1 MKPGLALQTG
11 TVIVLTG
18 AVFALDLI
26 TPQAWA
32 VPILYLLPLF
42 LSYDLSRPHLLFELC
57 LLTTLLSAVGYVLS
71 PSALDPQAAQFNRI
85 MAISVL
91 WGAAI
96 VMQSRRRAVA
106 LAAAEAEQRKR
117 ETERAAEQFRL
128 LVESAPSGLL
138 LVDQAGRVEMVNQ
151 VVERLFGY
159 ERAELI
165 GKSVELLVPESSRS
179 GHAVERE
186 QFMRQPSAR
195 PMGEGRDLHGRRKD
209 GSVFPVE
216 IGLNPIQTPEG
227 PRVLAFV
234 VDITERK
241 LAELLL
247 RQREEQYRR
256 LVEVSP
262 VVILI
267 NRGDR
272 VVFINDQGVKLF
284 GADRPDPIIGKSLF
298 DLFHPDDHV
307 FIRERMHRLVEGTRA
322 VPLVEERIIRLD
334 GSTAD
339 VEVTAA
345 RFVDHEGV
353 AIQVVLRDITDR
365 KQAEA
370 ALRASEERFKAF
382 MDHSPAM
389 AYMKD
394 EQGRYVYMNEP
405 LERLLCDQTRRESVD
420 WEGKTD
426 EAFWP
431 AETARQ
437 FRANDTEVLS
447 TNKPLTRVE
456 QTTDP
461 RGGGQHWLSFKFP
474 LVDPQGTKYLAGV
487 SVNVTEEKR
496 LEAQLRRTE
505 RIAELGTL
513 ASGMAHEIGTPM
525 NVILGRAEYLL
536 QKTADE
542 SMKKGLSTIIT
553 QVERIT
559 RVMNQLLAF
568 ARRKPRERCPVDLQE
583 LIEDGLDM
591 FHERLSRHHI
601 AVERTVDGS
610 LPTIVA
616 DRDQLM
622 QVLINLIVNSL
633 HAMDQGGT
641 LRLIATKA
649 GDQVLLEISDT
660 GQGIPPDVLSKV
672 FDPFFTTKEFG
683 KGTGLGLTVVK
694 GIVEEHGGTISVDS
708 RVGEGTTVAILL
720 PLDSDGK
727 PGDG

>member
-1 MKPGLALQTG
+1 MKPRLALQTG
-11 TVIVLTG
+11 AVIVLTG
-18 AVFALDLI
+18 TVFALDLI

-42 LSYDLSRPHLLFELC
+42 LSYDLPRSRLLFELC
-57 LLTTLLSAVGYVLS
+57 LLTTLLSAAGYVLF
-71 PSALDPQAAQFNRI
+71 PPALDPRAAQFNRI

-91 WGAAI
+91 WGATI

-106 LAAAEAEQRKR
+106 LATAETERRKR

-138 LVDQAGRVEMVNQ
+138 LVDQSGRITLVNQ

-165 GKSVELLVPESSRS
+165 GQPVEVLVPEPVRS
-179 GHAVERE
+179 EHVVERE
-186 QFMRQPSAR
+186 QFMRDPSAR
-195 PMGEGRDLHGRRKD
+195 RMGEGRDLHGRRKD

-216 IGLNPIQTPEG
+216 IGLNPIQMSEG
-227 PRVLAFV
+227 LRVLAFV

-241 LAELLL
+241 QAELLL

-262 VVILI
+262 VAILI

-284 GADRPDPIIGKSLF
+284 GAHRPDQIIGKSPL
-298 DLFHPDDHV
+298 DLFHPDDHAS
-307 FIRERMHRLVEGTRA
+307 IRERIHRLVEGLRTI
-322 VPLVEERIIRLD
+322 PLVEERIIRLD

-345 RFVDHEGV
+345 RFVDHEGM

-365 KQAEA
+365 KRAEE

-405 LERLLCDQTRRESVD
+405 LERLLCNQTGRESVD

-437 FRANDTEVLS
+437 FRANDWEVLS
-447 TNKPLTRVE
+447 ANKPMTRME
-456 QTTDP
+456 QTTDS
-461 RGGGQHWLSFKFP
+461 RGATQHWLSFKFP
-474 LVDPQGTKYLAGV
+474 LVDPQGTRFLAGV

-505 RIAELGTL
+505 RVAELGTL

-536 QKTADE
+536 QKTSDE

-568 ARRKPRERCPVDLQE
+568 ARRKPREHCPVDLKE
-583 LIEDGLDM
+583 LIEDGLEM

-601 AVERTVDGS
+601 AVERAVEEA

-622 QVLINLIVNSL
+622 QVMINLIVNSL

-641 LRLIATKA
+641 LRLVAART
-649 GDQVLLEISDT
+649 GDRVLLEIADT
-660 GQGIPPDVLSKV
+660 GQGMPPDVLAKA

-708 RVGEGTTVAILL
+708 RVGEGTTVSILL
-720 PLDSDGK
+720 PLDPDRK
-727 PGDG
+727 PG

>member
-1 MKPGLALQTG
+1 MKPGLVLQTG

-42 LSYDLSRPHLLFELC
+42 LSYDLSRPRLLFELC
-57 LLTTLLSAVGYVLS
+57 FLATLLSVAGYVLS
-71 PSALDPQAAQFNRI
+71 PPALDVQTAQFNRI
-85 MAISVL
+85 TAISVL

-106 LAAAEAEQRKR
+106 LATV
-117 ETERAAEQFRL
+117 ETERRKRGMEQAAEQFQL

-138 LVDQAGRVEMVNQ
+138 LVDQTGRITLVNQ

-165 GKSVELLVPESSRS
+165 GQPVEVLVPEPVRP
-179 GHAVERE
+179 GHVVERE
-186 QFMRQPSAR
+186 QFMRESSAR
-195 PMGEGRDLHGRRKD
+195 RMGEGRDLHGRRKD

-227 PRVLAFV
+227 LRVLAVV

-241 LAELLL
+241 QAELLL

-262 VVILI
+262 VAILI

-272 VVFINDQGVKLF
+272 VVFINDQAVKLF
-284 GADRPDPIIGKSLF
+284 GAVGPEPIIGKSLF
-298 DLFHPDDHV
+298 DLFHPDGHTL
-307 FIRERMHRLVEGTRA
+307 IRERIHRLVEGIGV

-405 LERLLCDQTRRESVD
+405 LERLLCDQTGRESVD

-437 FRANDTEVLS
+437 FRANDREVLAA
-447 TNKPLTRVE
+447 NKPLTRME

-461 RGGGQHWLSFKFP
+461 RGIAQHWLSFKFP

-536 QKTADE
+536 QKTSDE

-568 ARRKPRERCPVDLQE
+568 ARRKPRERCPVDLKE

-591 FHERLSRHHI
+591 FHERLSRQRI
-601 AVERTVDGS
+601 AVEQTVDES

-641 LRLIATKA
+641 LRLVAAKA
-649 GDQVLLEISDT
+649 GHQVLLEISDT

-694 GIVEEHGGTISVDS
+694 GIVEEHGGTISVGS
-708 RVGEGTTVAILL
+708 RVGEGTTITILL
-720 PLDSDGK
+720 PLDPDRK
-727 PGDG
+727 PAGG

>member
-1 MKPGLALQTG
+1 
-11 TVIVLTG
+11 
-18 AVFALDLI
+18 
-26 TPQAWA
+26 
-32 VPILYLLPLF
+32 
-42 LSYDLSRPHLLFELC
+42 
-57 LLTTLLSAVGYVLS
+57 
-71 PSALDPQAAQFNRI
+71 
-85 MAISVL
+85 
-91 WGAAI
+91 
-96 VMQSRRRAVA
+96 
-106 LAAAEAEQRKR
+106 
-117 ETERAAEQFRL
+117 
-128 LVESAPSGLL
+128 
-138 LVDQAGRVEMVNQ
+138 
-151 VVERLFGY
+151 
-159 ERAELI
+159 
-165 GKSVELLVPESSRS
+165 
-179 GHAVERE
+179 
-186 QFMRQPSAR
+186 
-195 PMGEGRDLHGRRKD
+195 
-209 GSVFPVE
+209 
-216 IGLNPIQTPEG
+216 
-227 PRVLAFV
+227 
-234 VDITERK
+234 
-241 LAELLL
+241 
-247 RQREEQYRR
+247 

-262 VVILI
+262 VAILI

-284 GADRPDPIIGKSLF
+284 GADRPEPIIGKSLF

-307 FIRERMHRLVEGTRA
+307 LIRERIHRLVEGTRA

-345 RFVDHEGV
+345 RFVDHEGM

-365 KQAEA
+365 KRAEA

-405 LERLLCDQTRRESVD
+405 LERLLCDLSGRESVD

-431 AETARQ
+431 QETARQ
-437 FRANDTEVLS
+437 FRANDAEVLS
-447 TNKPLTRVE
+447 ANKPMTRVE

-474 LVDPQGTKYLAGV
+474 LVDPRGTKYLAGV

-496 LEAQLRRTE
+496 LETQLRRTE

-536 QKTADE
+536 QKTSDE
-542 SMKKGLSTIIT
+542 SVKKGLSTIIT

-568 ARRKPRERCPVDLQE
+568 ARRKPRERCPVDLKE

-591 FHERLSRHHI
+591 FHERLSRHRI

-641 LRLIATKA
+641 LRLVATKA
-649 GDQVLLEISDT
+649 DDQVLLEISDT

-720 PLDSDGK
+720 PLDMDEK
-727 PGDG
+727 PAGG

>member
-1 MKPGLALQTG
+1 MKPESALQIG
-11 TVIVLTG
+11 TVILLTG

-26 TPQAWA
+26 TPRAWA

-42 LSYDLSRPHLLFELC
+42 LSYDFPRPRLVFEVC
-57 LLTTLLSAVGYVLS
+57 LLMTLLSVVGYLLS
-71 PSALDPQAAQFNRI
+71 EPALDPRAAQFNRLTTI
-85 MAISVL
+85 AVL
-91 WGAAI
+91 WTAAI
-96 VMQSRRRAVA
+96 GMQSRKRAVGM
-106 LAAAEAEQRKR
+106 AAAEAERRKR
-117 ETERAAEQFRL
+117 EAERVAEQFQL
-128 LVESAPSGLL
+128 LVESTPSGLL
-138 LVDQAGRVEMVNQ
+138 LVDQNGRVEMINQ

-165 GKSVELLVPESSRS
+165 GQSVDVLVPEQVRPE
-179 GHAVERE
+179 HVVERE
-186 QFMRQPSAR
+186 RFMRAPSAR
-195 PMGEGRDLHGRRKD
+195 RMGKGRDLQGRRKD
-209 GSVFPVE
+209 GTVFPVE
-216 IGLNPIQTPEG
+216 IGLSPIRTAEG
-227 PRVLAFV
+227 LRVLAVV

-241 LAELLL
+241 QAEQLLN
-247 RQREEQYRR
+247 QREEQYRR

-262 VVILI
+262 VAILI
-267 NRGDR
+267 SRGNR
-272 VVFINDQGVKLF
+272 VVFINEQGVKLF
-284 GADRPDPIIGKSLF
+284 GADRTEQLIGKSLSS
-298 DLFHPDDHV
+298 LFHPEDHAV
-307 FIRERMHRLVEGTRA
+307 IQERIHGLVEGIRT

-334 GSTAD
+334 GSSAD

-345 RFVDHEGV
+345 RFVDHDGP

-365 KQAEA
+365 KRAEE

-405 LERLLCDQTRRESVD
+405 FERLLSELSNREFVE

-437 FRANDTEVLS
+437 FRANDAEVLS
-447 TNKPLTRVE
+447 ANKPATKVE
-456 QTTDP
+456 QTVDL
-461 RGGGQHWLSFKFP
+461 RGGTQHWLSFKFP
-474 LVDPQGTKYLAGV
+474 LVDPQGTTYLAGV

-496 LEAQLRRTE
+496 LEAQLRKTE

-542 SMKKGLSTIIT
+542 TIKKGLTTIIT

-568 ARRKPRERCPVDLQE
+568 ARRKPRERGPVELKE

-601 AVERTVDGS
+601 VVEWTVDGS
-610 LPTIVA
+610 LPTMIA

-622 QVLINLIVNSL
+622 QVLINLVANSL

-641 LRLIATKA
+641 LRVVATRV
-649 GDQVLLEISDT
+649 GDQARLEIGDT
-660 GQGIPPDVLSKV
+660 GRGIPPDVQSKV

-694 GIVEEHGGTISVDS
+694 GIVEEHGGSISMDS
-708 RVGEGTTVAILL
+708 RVGEGTTVTILL
-720 PLDSDGK
+720 PLDPDQK
-727 PGDG
+727 PS

>member
-1 MKPGLALQTG
+1 MKPRLALQTG
-11 TVIVLTG
+11 TLIVLTG
-18 AVFALDLI
+18 AVFVLDLI

-42 LSYDLSRPHLLFELC
+42 LSYDLPRPQLRIEMVLLM
-57 LLTTLLSAVGYVLS
+57 TLLSAAGYVLS
-71 PSALDPQAAQFNRI
+71 PPAIDPQAAQFNRI
-85 MAISVL
+85 LAIAVL
-91 WGAAI
+91 WGAALG
-96 VMQSRRRAVA
+96 MQSRKQAVA
-106 LAAAEAEQRKR
+106 LARAEIERRKH

-138 LVDQAGRVEMVNQ
+138 LVDHAGRIKMVNQ
-151 VVERLFGY
+151 VMERLFGY
-159 ERAELI
+159 DRAELI
-165 GKSVELLVPESSRS
+165 GQPVEVLVPESSRP
-179 GHAVERE
+179 GHVVERE
-186 QFMRQPSAR
+186 QFMRAPSAR
-195 PMGEGRDLHGRRKD
+195 QMGEGRDLHGRRKD

-216 IGLNPIQTPEG
+216 IGLNPIQTQEG
-227 PRVLAFV
+227 PRVLAVV

-241 LAELLL
+241 QAELLL

-262 VVILI
+262 MAILI

-272 VVFINDQGVKLF
+272 IVFINEQGLKLF
-284 GADRPDPIIGKSLF
+284 GADRAEQIIGKSPF
-298 DLFHPDDHV
+298 ELFHPDGHV
-307 FIRERMHRLVEGTRA
+307 LMRERIHRLVEGARM

-353 AIQVVLRDITDR
+353 ATQVVLRDITDR
-365 KQAEA
+365 KRAEE
-370 ALRASEERFKAF
+370 ALRTSDERFKAF

-394 EQGRYVYMNEP
+394 EEGRYVYMNEP
-405 LERLLCDQTRRESVD
+405 LQRLLCDLSDQESVD
-420 WEGKTD
+420 WEGKPD

-431 AETARQ
+431 EETVRQ
-437 FRANDTEVLS
+437 FRANDMEVLS
-447 TNKPLTRVE
+447 ANKPCTRVE
-456 QTTDP
+456 QTTNQQ
-461 RGGGQHWLSFKFP
+461 GNTQYWLSFKFP
-474 LVDPQGTKYLAGV
+474 LVDPQGTRYLAGV

-536 QKTADE
+536 QKTSDE
-542 SMKKGLSTIIT
+542 SMKKGLSTIIS

-568 ARRKPRERCPVDLQE
+568 ARRKPQERGTVDLKD
-583 LIEDGLDM
+583 LIEDALDM
-591 FHERLSRHHI
+591 FHERLSRHRI
-601 AVERTVDGS
+601 VIEQTVDGS
-610 LPTIVA
+610 LPAIAA

-633 HAMDQGGT
+633 HAMDRGGT
-641 LRLIATKA
+641 LRLAATRTDDLA
-649 GDQVLLEISDT
+649 RLEISDT
-660 GQGIPPDVLSKV
+660 GQGIPPEILSRI

-694 GIVEEHGGTISVDS
+694 GIVEEHEGTISVHS
-708 RVGEGTTVAILL
+708 RVGEGTTVTILL
-720 PLDSDGK
+720 PLDPDRRVTGH
-727 PGDG
+727 